1 VQRLGQGGEVTRRTR
16 GARTEDATMG
26 MTWQVELN
34 PDVTVTTD
42 GTRCRIGG
50 VVSVTFEIADVEFVW
65 SEVADATLEPGGLLN
80 LQLKD
85 RPGTLASIRMKRH
98 EALQV
103 RTMLESGGPL
113 PH

>member
-1 VQRLGQGGEVTRRTR
+1 
-16 GARTEDATMG
+16 MG
-26 MTWQVELN
+26 MTWQVDLN

-42 GTRCRIGG
+42 GTHCRIGG
-50 VVSVTFEIADVEFVW
+50 VVSVVFAIADVDFVW
-65 SEVADATLEPGGLLN
+65 SEAPEATLEPSGQLN

-85 RPGTLASIRMKRH
+85 RPGTLASIRMNRR

-103 RTMLESGGPL
+103 RTMLETGGRL

>member
-1 VQRLGQGGEVTRRTR
+1 MTG
-16 GARTEDATMG
+16 GARRARAEDAAMG
-26 MTWQVELN
+26 ITWQVELN

-50 VVSVTFEIADVEFVW
+50 VVSVTFEIADIEFVW
-65 SEVADATLEPGGLLN
+65 SETPDATLEPKGLLN

-85 RPGTLASIRMKRH
+85 RPGTLASIRMNRR

-103 RTMLESGGPL
+103 RTMLESGGRL

>member
-1 VQRLGQGGEVTRRTR
+1 MTDGPRREHTRDT
-16 GARTEDATMG
+16 AMG
-26 MTWQVELN
+26 MTWQVDLN

-42 GTRCRIGG
+42 GTHCRIGG
-50 VVSVTFEIADVEFVW
+50 VVSVMFEISEVDFVW
-65 SEVADATLEPGGLLN
+65 SETPDPTIEANGLLS

-85 RPGTLASIRMKRH
+85 RPGTLASIRMNRR

-103 RTMLESGGPL
+103 RTMLEAGGRL